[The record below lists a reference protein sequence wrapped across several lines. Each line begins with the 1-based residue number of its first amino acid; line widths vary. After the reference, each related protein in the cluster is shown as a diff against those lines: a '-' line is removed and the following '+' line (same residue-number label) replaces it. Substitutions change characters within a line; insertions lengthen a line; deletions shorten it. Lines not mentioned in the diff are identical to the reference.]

1 MGAGLNFYRRR
12 LEGREW
18 RTEHGEVKN
27 FKLRHYRLM
36 VQDQTSMDRP
46 TCQVKSL
53 IGIVY

>member
-46 TCQVKSL
+46 ICQVKSL